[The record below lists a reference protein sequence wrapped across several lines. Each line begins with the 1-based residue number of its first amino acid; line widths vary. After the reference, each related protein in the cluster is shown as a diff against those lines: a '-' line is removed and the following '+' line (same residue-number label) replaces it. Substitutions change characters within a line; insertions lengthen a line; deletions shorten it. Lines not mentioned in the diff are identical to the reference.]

1 MKHANKG
8 IHPCFE
14 TQGRNHQISQ
24 QPGISGPVK
33 KVLCPPKFLKK
44 KERKNWF
51 LLTYSILCSVIF
63 FGEIITVT
71 KNDLATP
78 HIYDCS
84 NSQIAIFVVIY
95 MNSSSLKTVDIC

>member
-14 TQGRNHQISQ
+14 TQKSSDFTTARYQWPCEKGFMSSKISQ
-24 QPGISGPVK
+24 K
-33 KVLCPPKFLKK
+33 R
-44 KERKNWF
+44 KEKNWF

-63 FGEIITVT
+63 FGKIITVT
-71 KNDLATP
+71 KNDLTTP
-78 HIYDCS
+78 HVYDCS

-95 MNSSSLKTVDIC
+95 MNSSCLKTMVVC